1 MKEVDC
7 MKTVIIVESPA
18 KTKTIQQY
26 LGSDFIVD
34 ASVGHIREL
43 TKQGKGG
50 LGVDVDNGFKATY
63 KVDKKH
69 QTVVKELIKKTKGNK
84 VLLATDPDREGE
96 AIAWHLADVLGL
108 SLEEENRITFNEVTK
123 NAVLEA
129 ISHPTKIDMNL
140 VKSQETRRI
149 LDRIIGFKL
158 SPLLQ
163 KKIKSKSAGRVQ
175 SVALKMI
182 VDLEKEIEAF
192 IPTPFY
198 NVKAIFKHFDAE
210 HQLNKSKEIDTEEKL
225 NAILNHID
233 GPFKVSSVN
242 YRKRSRVAPMP
253 YVTSTLQ
260 QDGINRLGYSGAQVM
275 KYAQELY
282 EGIKIGDEN
291 VGLITYMRT
300 DSTRLN
306 GQFVTDTLHH
316 IEHTFGKDYVGKV
329 KVKTKENTQDA
340 HEAVRPTS
348 IDRTPESLKHYLSD
362 QQYKVYDLIYRR
374 TLSSLMADAL
384 YEEQS
389 IALENHGEVFT
400 YGGSK
405 LVFMGYHKAN
415 PDYKEKLDTFLDIEE
430 NQLLDA
436 VSIDH
441 ELNYTKPKPRYT
453 EASLIKDLEEY
464 GIGRPSTYAETNRT
478 LLARHYIEKKQ
489 KALVPTEQG
498 KLTVEQLDLF
508 FSHVINTNYTKKME
522 KALDEISLGDAQSD
536 AFLGE
541 FYHKFEQLVQHAD
554 KEMVK
559 KEPTQVGRDCP
570 LCGAPL
576 VIRKWKKGEFIGCSN
591 YPRCKHTENL
601 T

>member
-1 MKEVDC
+1 

-192 IPTPFY
+192 IPTPF
-198 NVKAIFKHFDAE
+198 
-210 HQLNKSKEIDTEEKL
+210 L
-225 NAILNHID
+225 
-233 GPFKVSSVN
+233 
-242 YRKRSRVAPMP
+242 
-253 YVTSTLQ
+253 
-260 QDGINRLGYSGAQVM
+260 
-275 KYAQELY
+275 
-282 EGIKIGDEN
+282 
-291 VGLITYMRT
+291 
-300 DSTRLN
+300 
-306 GQFVTDTLHH
+306 
-316 IEHTFGKDYVGKV
+316 
-329 KVKTKENTQDA
+329 
-340 HEAVRPTS
+340 
-348 IDRTPESLKHYLSD
+348 
-362 QQYKVYDLIYRR
+362 
-374 TLSSLMADAL
+374 
-384 YEEQS
+384 
-389 IALENHGEVFT
+389 
-400 YGGSK
+400 
-405 LVFMGYHKAN
+405 
-415 PDYKEKLDTFLDIEE
+415 
-430 NQLLDA
+430 
-436 VSIDH
+436 
-441 ELNYTKPKPRYT
+441 
-453 EASLIKDLEEY
+453 
-464 GIGRPSTYAETNRT
+464 
-478 LLARHYIEKKQ
+478 
-489 KALVPTEQG
+489 
-498 KLTVEQLDLF
+498 
-508 FSHVINTNYTKKME
+508 
-522 KALDEISLGDAQSD
+522 
-536 AFLGE
+536 
-541 FYHKFEQLVQHAD
+541 
-554 KEMVK
+554 
-559 KEPTQVGRDCP
+559 
-570 LCGAPL
+570 
-576 VIRKWKKGEFIGCSN
+576 
-591 YPRCKHTENL
+591 
-601 T
+601 